1 LLPYLKDGR
10 LVPLVVAAPER
21 IKEVPQVPTFKEVGL
36 EPVNHMGSYGLLGPK
51 GLPTEIVEVIN
62 GATRKSIDDPAVR
75 KRIEDSGAIIVANTP
90 AEYAAEIKNLY
101 AQLKTVVAERKL
113 TLE

>member
-1 LLPYLKDGR
+1 
-10 LVPLVVAAPER
+10 
-21 IKEVPQVPTFKEVGL
+21 
-36 EPVNHMGSYGLLGPK
+36 MGSYGLLGPK
-51 GLPTEIVEVIN
+51 GLPTEIVELIN

-101 AQLKTVVAERKL
+101 AQLKTMVEERKL